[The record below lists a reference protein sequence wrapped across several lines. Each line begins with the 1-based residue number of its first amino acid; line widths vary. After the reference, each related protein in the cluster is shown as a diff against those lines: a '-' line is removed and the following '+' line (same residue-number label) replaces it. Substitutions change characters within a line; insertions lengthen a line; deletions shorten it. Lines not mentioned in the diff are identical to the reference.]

1 MHAET
6 LISLI
11 TLGIFIWAVIWSHS
25 AFRRYEE
32 RDEAK
37 VKALQRI
44 AVAVQSKQGDKK
56 IGDIDNPSAN
66 W

>member
-1 MHAET
+1 MHVET

-25 AFRRYEE
+25 AFRRWEE

-44 AVAVQSKQGDKK
+44 ALTMQPKQGEKRA
-56 IGDIDNPSAN
+56 GDIDHLSAN